1 MVKVC
6 TGKYPDNSK
15 FESYFELYPY
25 PLSDFQKFAIEAI
38 VEGHHVLVTA
48 HTGSGKTLPA
58 EFAIQYFVK
67 SLNKRPCEIDN
78 FSLDTAIEKRRKG
91 GKKVI
96 YTSPIKALSNQK
108 YYDFTQK
115 YPDISFGL
123 MTGDIKTNPD
133 ADVIIMTTEILMNRL
148 FLDDSTS
155 ASSGLS
161 FQMDIQNDL
170 ACVIFDEVHYINDA
184 DRGQTWEKT
193 ILMLPKHIQMV
204 MLSATIDNP
213 QRFAAWCER
222 GDAEKQVYLASTEK
236 RVVPLSHYGY
246 VAATEGF
253 IKGLKDK
260 ALEKDVRENTQKLIL
275 LQNDRGEFQDTG
287 YTTLKRMTELFDK
300 RQLHAKRKH
309 ILNGLALHLR
319 DHDMLPA
326 IGFVFSRKL
335 VEVCASEITV
345 PLLEDDSKVG
355 YTIRRE
361 CEQIVRRLPNAKE
374 YLELPEYHQVVSLLE
389 KGIGIHHSGM
399 IPILREIV
407 ELMITKKYI
416 KFLFATESFAI
427 GLDCPIKTAVFINL
441 SKFDGTTERYLM
453 SHEYTQMAGRAGR
466 RGIDTIGYVVH
477 CNNLF
482 PFLTKTDYHT
492 ILCGKPQDLVSKF
505 RISYSVILNLIKNGK
520 CRMEDFI
527 AFVKQSMISQEVR
540 KEMDQQRKVLDDL
553 SVMFDQSANTIGR
566 LKTPITICNSYLDM
580 EQSLKSAVNKKR
592 KELERS
598 MSSLC
603 DEHRYIKSDVE
614 HIRSYNQLKIRC
626 EDEYSYFQSMS
637 TFIDK
642 TVEKLCSV
650 LTTKGF
656 IEDVSNTHTYVQH
669 YPSGTQKNYNS
680 FASRNLM
687 MGKGEELE
695 FPEGP
700 EGPEG
705 QGSAKRILMKGSG
718 IRFTDSDDR
727 EVPPT
732 YVFEEIGK
740 IASNLHEIH
749 PLIFAQFMRDQY
761 DFLDYSPI
769 QLIGLLACFTDVK
782 VDEDQRNWHV
792 TSDDPILKN
801 QLLKLNA
808 LFKEYDDMESDENLN
823 TGFNYR
829 SAMNCDMTDFAMEW
843 TKCESEE
850 ECKFFI
856 QVRLAEKTVSI
867 GDFVKAMLKISTI
880 TKELS
885 VIAEEY
891 GKIELLN
898 KLSKIDPLILKYGTM
913 SKSLYV

>member
-6 TGKYPDNSK
+6 TGQYQDNSK
-15 FESYFELYPY
+15 MKSYFELYPY
-25 PLSDFQKFAIEAI
+25 PLSDFQKYAVEAI

-58 EFAIQYFVK
+58 EFAIQHFVK
-67 SLNKRPCEIDN
+67 GFVNETNGFKGFVNETDGFKGFGSVE
-78 FSLDTAIEKRRKG
+78 TRK
-91 GKKVI
+91 KKVI

-108 YYDFTQK
+108 YYDFTKK

-133 ADVIIMTTEILMNRL
+133 ADVLIMTTEILMNRL
-148 FLDDSTS
+148 FLDTTNTQSST
-155 ASSGLS
+155 LS

-213 QRFAAWCER
+213 ERFALWCER
-222 GDAEKQVYLASTEK
+222 GDESKQVYLASTSK

-253 IKGLKDK
+253 IKNLKDK
-260 ALEKDVRENTQKLIL
+260 ALEKDVRENTQKLVL
-275 LQNDRGEFQDTG
+275 LQNDRGEFQDAG
-287 YTTLKRMTELFDK
+287 FNTLKRMTELFDK
-300 RQLHAKRKH
+300 RQLYAKRKH

-355 YTIRRE
+355 YNVRRE
-361 CEQIVRRLPNAKE
+361 CEQIVRRLPNAHE

-399 IPILREIV
+399 IPVLREIV

-427 GLDCPIKTAVFINL
+427 GLDCPIKTAAFINL
-441 SKFDGTTERYLM
+441 SKFDGRTERYLM

-482 PFLTKTDYHT
+482 PFLSKTDYQA

-505 RISYSVILNLIKNGK
+505 RISYSVVLNLVKNGK
-520 CRMEDFI
+520 VLLSDFVQ
-527 AFVKQSMISQEVR
+527 FVEKSMISQELA
-540 KEMDQQRKVLDDL
+540 KEKADATKSLENL
-553 SVMFDQSANTIGR
+553 SEMYKRSAGIIDR
-566 LKTPITICNSYLDM
+566 LQTPLEACNSYL
-580 EQSLKSAVNKKR
+580 ETEESLKTAVNKKR
-592 KELERS
+592 KELERKLTS
-598 MSSLC
+598 FA
-603 DEHRYIKSDVE
+603 DQYRYIKTDV
-614 HIRSYNQLKIRC
+614 HQVRSFNQLKIDY
-626 EDEYSYFQSMS
+626 EKEYRAAEH
-637 TFIDK
+637 ID
-642 TVEKLCSV
+642 TYIERNVEKLCTI
-650 LTTKGF
+650 LLKQGF
-656 IEDVSNTHTYVQH
+656 LSRDE
-669 YPSGTQKNYNS
+669 SGVFGFTD
-680 FASRNLM
+680 
-687 MGKGEELE
+687 
-695 FPEGP
+695 
-700 EGPEG
+700 
-705 QGSAKRILMKGSG
+705 QGS
-718 IRFTDSDDR
+718 
-727 EVPPT
+727 
-732 YVFEEIGK
+732 
-740 IASNLHEIH
+740 IASNIHEIH
-749 PLIFAQFMRDQY
+749 SLIFAQFMNDQH
-761 DFLDYSPI
+761 DFSSYSEE

-782 VDEDQRNWHV
+782 VDEDRRNWYV
-792 TSDDPILKN
+792 TSEDAVLKA
-801 QLLKLNA
+801 QLLKLRA
-808 LFKEYDDMESDENLN
+808 LFDRYETIEFEENVN
-823 TGFNYR
+823 TGFDYKSALNY
-829 SAMNCDMTDFAMEW
+829 DMTDFAIEW
-843 TKCESEE
+843 AKCENEE
-850 ECKFFI
+850 ECKYFI
-856 QVRLAEKTVSI
+856 QSRLQEKGISV
-867 GDFVKAMLKISTI
+867 GDFVKAILKISTI

-885 VIAEEY
+885 SVAEEY

-898 KLSKIDPLILKYGTM
+898 KLSKIDGLILKYVTM
-913 SKSLYV
+913 SQSLYV